1 MAKDPKDKDRS
12 FTFRVTQKTLKELD
26 ELRKKESDLPTR
38 GEMLRRLV
46 ERATAATKPKKE
58 ENRSD

>member
-1 MAKDPKDKDRS
+1 MLSPDMMAKDKDRS
-12 FTFRVTQKTLKELD
+12 FTFRVTEKTLKELD

-46 ERATAATKPKKE
+46 ERATLASKKE
-58 ENRSD
+58 K